1 MSAEK
6 LDIIDLVITALKE
19 HEKRFDA
26 LCHRFEKLL
35 DKLEKSE
42 EVNA

>member
-1 MSAEK
+1 MYAEK

-26 LCHRFEKLL
+26 LYIRFEKIVK
-35 DKLEKSE
+35 KLERGEK
-42 EVNA
+42 